1 MDAEQARTAG
11 MDIVSARHLEH
22 PAPAIRHV
30 GKPNRKRKMDQ
41 FLQRRLDW
49 RQISL
54 LLNWFLVHFGPS
66 EAFACDLVSKDSSAG
81 ITEQRTLVI

>member
-1 MDAEQARTAG
+1 
-11 MDIVSARHLEH
+11 
-22 PAPAIRHV
+22 
-30 GKPNRKRKMDQ
+30 MDQ